1 MARRAGDIARC
12 IAQSRQAL
20 DQLAGSAT
28 IGEATALVNT
38 SRAYELSGDVSPTS
52 EQLVRA
58 AITTAR
64 ASGSVFTH
72 LHALTTLGRLQMLQG
87 RLRAAAATYAETVR
101 VVGGAPGMH
110 SPAANVGLA
119 ELHLAWN
126 DLDAAER
133 QLISTMDLLR
143 VSSAEDAD
151 IVVHGYLAF
160 ANLQRARGD
169 HTGARL
175 TLAELIE
182 VARQRAFWP
191 GLVAHAHAARA
202 NLALCQGDLPLA
214 AEWAATSGLQPGDDL
229 SYTNAPAYLTL
240 ARVWIAQGR
249 DSPTGPFL
257 AHALQLLDRLHSAA
271 EADGRMGDLVEIL
284 ILRALALQAQGD
296 LPAAFTMLAGAL
308 SLAEPEGIVRIFVDE
323 GAPMAALLAQSV
335 ERRAQHDSSRTY
347 AERLLSAFPETQS
360 AERRAQNNNTVALR
374 SAFERSNA
382 LAEPLSERELDVL
395 RLIAD
400 GHSNQAIAD
409 RLIVAVSTV
418 KKHVNNIY
426 GKLDVQSRTQALLR
440 ARELHL
446 L

>member
-1 MARRAGDIARC
+1 
-12 IAQSRQAL
+12 
-20 DQLAGSAT
+20 
-28 IGEATALVNT
+28 
-38 SRAYELSGDVSPTS
+38 
-52 EQLVRA
+52 
-58 AITTAR
+58 
-64 ASGSVFTH
+64 
-72 LHALTTLGRLQMLQG
+72 
-87 RLRAAAATYAETVR
+87 
-101 VVGGAPGMH
+101 
-110 SPAANVGLA
+110 VGLG

-133 QLISTMDLLR
+133 QLISAMELLR

-169 HTGARL
+169 GTGARV

-191 GLVAHAHAARA
+191 GLIAHAHAARA
-202 NLALCQGDLPLA
+202 NLALRQGDLPLA

-229 SYTNAPAYLTL
+229 YTHAPAYLTL
-240 ARVWIAQGR
+240 VRVWIAQGR
-249 DSPTGPFL
+249 DARAGQFL
-257 AHALQLLDRLHSAA
+257 ADALHLLDRLHGAA
-271 EADGRMGDLVEIL
+271 EADRRMGDMVEIL
-284 ILRALALQAQGD
+284 VLRALALQAQGV

-308 SLAEPEGIVRIFVDE
+308 SLAEPEGYVRIFVDE

-335 ERRAQHDSSRTY
+335 ALRQAQEPRRAQHDPIRTY
-347 AERLLSAFPETQS
+347 TERLLAAFPDGDKET
-360 AERRAQNNNTVALR
+360 RRQGDKQIEHLGDHSVSLSPTLPVSSSLV
-374 SAFERSNA
+374 
-382 LAEPLSERELDVL
+382 EPLSERELEVL
-395 RLIAD
+395 RLIAL

-409 RLIVAVSTV
+409 RLVVAVSTV

>member
-1 MARRAGDIARC
+1 MPNSTAQAALTERQAAMILGQVVVIRGNMARRAGDIARC

-52 EQLVRA
+52 EQPVRA

-110 SPAANVGLA
+110 SPAANVGLG

-133 QLISTMDLLR
+133 QLIPAMDLLR

-160 ANLQRARGD
+160 ANLQQARGD

-202 NLALCQGDLPLA
+202 NLALRQGDLPLA

-229 SYTNAPAYLTL
+229 PYTHAPAYLTL

-249 DSPTGPFL
+249 DAPAGPFL
-257 AHALQLLDRLHSAA
+257 ADALHLLDRLHGAA
-271 EADGRMGDLVEIL
+271 EADGRMGDMVEIL

-296 LPAAFTMLAGAL
+296 LPAALTDARGA
-308 SLAEPEGIVRIFVDE
+308 R
-323 GAPMAALLAQSV
+323 
-335 ERRAQHDSSRTY
+335 
-347 AERLLSAFPETQS
+347 
-360 AERRAQNNNTVALR
+360 
-374 SAFERSNA
+374 
-382 LAEPLSERELDVL
+382 
-395 RLIAD
+395 
-400 GHSNQAIAD
+400 
-409 RLIVAVSTV
+409 
-418 KKHVNNIY
+418 
-426 GKLDVQSRTQALLR
+426 
-440 ARELHL
+440 
-446 L
+446 